1 MDKHDETL
9 RDVLTSELSDNVDE
23 PSNIVDVVYGLGKN
37 IVYAA
42 KLLGTNDVAEHMGAI
57 ELLAFETKNAGKEIA
72 ESIKYLA
79 DTLKEI
85 SNRKQ

>member
-23 PSNIVDVVYGLGKN
+23 TSNIVDVIYGLGKN

-42 KLLGTNDVAEHMGAI
+42 KLLGTNDAAEHMGAI
-57 ELLAFETKNAGKEIA
+57 ELLASETKNAGKEIA

-79 DTLKEI
+79 DTLREI
-85 SNRKQ
+85 NNK

>member
-23 PSNIVDVVYGLGKN
+23 TSNIVDVIYGLGKN

-42 KLLGTNDVAEHMGAI
+42 KLLGTNDAAEHMSAI
-57 ELLAFETKNAGKEIA
+57 ELLASETKNAGKEIA

-79 DTLKEI
+79 DTLREI
-85 SNRKQ
+85 NNK